1 MDTLCTVTYPGVKI
15 NFYDIDINGIVTNK
29 KTGRPVKPY
38 IDGKGYVRI
47 ALQSTKSNGKRIDV
61 GLHRLICWE
70 FNGPYNDST
79 DQVNHKDGCK
89 SNNDPL
95 NLEWCTNGE
104 NVKHAIDTGLL
115 VINRQYDYDI
125 EVIRTACDLIIL
137 GLTNM
142 EITDYIYNGLDI
154 HSEEQGNFLTTLGCI
169 RAGKSYQNIFEQ
181 QKIAFN
187 PDAYKNIDIDNIK
200 LSLKKTR
207 TNVTDKNMR
216 EEIKQY
222 RLEGYNKIDILE
234 KITGYR
240 TSSAT
245 VFTKRVYK
253 MISDIFK

>member
-1 MDTLCTVTYPGVKI
+1 MIRLLERNVRTDNYK
-15 NFYDIDINGIVTNK
+15 GI
-29 KTGRPVKPY
+29 
-38 IDGKGYVRI
+38 
-47 ALQSTKSNGKRIDV
+47 
-61 GLHRLICWE
+61 LI
-70 FNGPYNDST
+70 FLVVLG
-79 DQVNHKDGCK
+79 H
-89 SNNDPL
+89 
-95 NLEWCTNGE
+95 
-104 NVKHAIDTGLL
+104 LL
-115 VINRQYDYDI
+115 FSYDYDN
-125 EVIRTACDLIIL
+125 EVIRIACDLIIL

-187 PDAYKNIDIDNIK
+187 PDDYKDIDIDNIK

>member
-1 MDTLCTVTYPGVKI
+1 
-15 NFYDIDINGIVTNK
+15 
-29 KTGRPVKPY
+29 
-38 IDGKGYVRI
+38 
-47 ALQSTKSNGKRIDV
+47 
-61 GLHRLICWE
+61 
-70 FNGPYNDST
+70 
-79 DQVNHKDGCK
+79 
-89 SNNDPL
+89 
-95 NLEWCTNGE
+95 
-104 NVKHAIDTGLL
+104 
-115 VINRQYDYDI
+115 
-125 EVIRTACDLIIL
+125 
-137 GLTNM
+137 M
-142 EITDYIYNGLDI
+142 EITDYIYNGIDI

-187 PDAYKNIDIDNIK
+187 PDDYKDIDIDNIK

-245 VFTKRVYK
+245 VFTKRIYK

>member
-1 MDTLCTVTYPGVKI
+1 MDMLCTVTYPGVKI
-15 NFYDIDINGIVTNK
+15 NFYDIDINGVVTNK

-70 FNGPYNDST
+70 FNGPYNDSN

-115 VINRQYDYDI
+115 VINRQYDYDN
-125 EVIRTACDLIIL
+125 EVIRIACDLIIL

-187 PDAYKNIDIDNIK
+187 PDDYKDIDIDNIK

>member
-1 MDTLCTVTYPGVKI
+1 MLCTVTYPGVKI
-15 NFYDIDINGIVTNK
+15 NFYDIDINGVVTNK

-70 FNGPYNDST
+70 FNGPYNDSN

-115 VINRQYDYDI
+115 VINRQYDYDN
-125 EVIRTACDLIIL
+125 EVIRIACDLIIL

-187 PDAYKNIDIDNIK
+187 PDDYKDIDIDNIK